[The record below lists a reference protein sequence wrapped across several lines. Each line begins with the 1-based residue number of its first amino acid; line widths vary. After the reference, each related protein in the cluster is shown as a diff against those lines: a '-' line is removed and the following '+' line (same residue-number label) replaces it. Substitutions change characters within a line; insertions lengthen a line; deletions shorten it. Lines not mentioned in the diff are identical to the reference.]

1 MDSHEDLIREFK
13 LSDDGRDQK
22 FVRFEITPKN
32 GSYLSP
38 DEWVYRLD
46 QDPAP
51 EWYKAKYAEKMSRR
65 GHDDWL
71 GKLRKILPEREIINP
86 FNLAPPKKITEEQVD
101 LVKKWASVGDSVRDS
116 VWASVGDSVGASVGD
131 SVWDS
136 VWASVGDSVGAS
148 VGALVWASVRAYSG
162 SLFILP
168 RKDWK
173 YTSKIK
179 ATGYPFQPSVD
190 LWKMGLVPSFDGKL
204 WRLHGG
210 KDAKVLWEGKI
221 MESVK

>member
-116 VWASVGDSVGASVGD
+116 VGASVRD
-131 SVWDS
+131 
-136 VWASVGDSVGAS
+136 
-148 VGALVWASVRAYSG
+148 LVWASVRAYSG